1 MLGPIS
7 TSNLFTNDTPVP
19 ELPCNPQSGS
29 IPYIPL
35 TITINGV
42 DYMVDSQDNLIYNS
56 SDDSTPGQARCDI
69 PLVNT
74 TSLDPPEIGLGM
86 PFLRSVYLYV
96 LSLFLF
102 SFTSHLHR
110 PPSPQ
115 CISLPHGFVS
125 RVLRLR
131 IPKRSQPYASPNISN
146 THGDAY
152 PQLTVPRPRQAD
164 LDPDASACDGSAE
177 R

>member
-7 TSNLFTNDTPVP
+7 TSTLTTNDTPVP
-19 ELPCNPQSGS
+19 ELLCNPQSGS

-56 SDDSTPGQARCDI
+56 SLDSTPTQARCDV

-74 TSLDPPEIGLGM
+74 TSLNPPEIALGM

-96 LSLFLF
+96 LSTF
-102 SFTSHLHR
+102 SFHLHLTHSH
-110 PPSPQ
+110 PPAFISFQ
-115 CISLPHGFVS
+115 RISLP
-125 RVLRLR
+125 
-131 IPKRSQPYASPNISN
+131 
-146 THGDAY
+146 D
-152 PQLTVPRPRQAD
+152 
-164 LDPDASACDGSAE
+164 
-177 R
+177 